1 MSDRSRGSTGDTT
14 GQVAVAGMSCRFP
27 GAGSLAAYWDLLTG
41 NVDAVSEIPRDRF
54 EIDDWHSTTPAPGRT
69 ISRHGGFLADVR
81 GFDAEFFGISPRE
94 ARAMDPQQRL
104 LLEVAWEALEDAGIR
119 PSELAGRRVGVFVGQ
134 ATAEYGK
141 ASRNAGNH
149 DVRHAAGGELRAV
162 TAGRLSYALDLR
174 GPSIVVDTACSSSLV
189 AVHNARQALLAG
201 ECDLAIAAGVNVILL
216 PDDAIAYSQASMLA
230 PDGRCKFG
238 SATADGFVRSEGVGA
253 VVLERLPDAVA
264 HGDRVHAV
272 LLGSAVSNDGRGSG
286 LLLQPAVRGQAEMLT
301 AAYSDAGLDPSTVD
315 YIEAHGTG
323 TSVGDRVELAAL
335 REVAGANR
343 DKPLLLGSVKSN
355 LGHTEAA
362 AGVAG
367 LIKAVLIA
375 EHRVVPAS
383 LHAQVLAETLTDGP
397 LRLVTRNQ
405 PLGEERPIIGVSS
418 FGISGTNVHVVL
430 TSPPTQTTPTPAA
443 TPATPSTATATAT
456 PVAAA
461 ATPVAATA
469 TVTPVASVPAASVP
483 AAATAIPA
491 DARPRVLTLS
501 AKSLAALRDAATA
514 HLTHLDEAVAVQD
527 ICHTAAVRR
536 DHHEHRLAITGATV
550 AEFQA
555 GLRAFLDG
563 EIAAG
568 EATERPPVVFLFPGQ
583 GSQWRGMGRELY
595 EVSPAFRAALDECDA
610 AVRDEAGWSVVD
622 VLTGAA
628 PWRETIAVIQ
638 PVLWAV
644 QVALAAHWRSW
655 GVEPDIVV
663 GHSMGEV
670 AAAQIAGA
678 LSERNAAAVICR
690 RSALMQETAG
700 SGAMLWAE
708 LSAERAEGLLDRYQG
723 EVCVAADNSPG
734 TCVLAGPAGLM
745 ATVAD
750 DLESLGIA
758 CRAVKNVD
766 VASHS
771 PLMDKVATAL
781 REQLDD
787 LRPHAPQVDFRSTVE
802 HGRRELDARYWA
814 DNVRQTVRLNDTV
827 RRILTEARH
836 AVILEIS
843 PHPVLL
849 NAASEIGA
857 AMTVPSLL
865 REEPELRA
873 ITEALGR
880 LHVAGV
886 PIDWATWLGD
896 GRCVNLPTYP
906 WQHQE
911 YWFESFTADTEI
923 VREVDPATLGL
934 AEALRGLRFRGL
946 TPLPCAALFEAV
958 LSVARSTEPGSTHAL
973 KNIRFHELCTVD
985 PEALPTLTVTLRP
998 ERGGTRAFTL
1008 HTDDGLKC
1016 ASGELERGG
1025 SISAV
1030 ELDWA
1035 LERCREYV
1043 RDSEFQELASRHGY
1057 EFEGVFRSL
1066 RQAWRGQDMAVAR
1079 FNSTTAMSVVLETG
1093 MQAVM
1098 LALGSSAIPLSVDRV
1113 RITGRASGEFWAV
1126 ARRRRGKPVVDVRL
1140 FDAQHECF
1148 AELTGITV
1156 RTEAPTPFAGLN
1168 ELVSGVTNLLRS
1180 ARTPKPLPVRTAQ
1193 HKEPVVVER
1202 PGEPVREV
1210 VLGHVAAVLGTT
1222 PDRLDTRRALRD
1234 LGLDSLMAAQL
1245 AARLK
1250 KSLGRTVPATQL
1262 LGPENVGALAD
1273 SLA

>member
-1 MSDRSRGSTGDTT
+1 MTHRPASTRPGSTSRE
-14 GQVAVAGMSCRFP
+14 VAVAGMSCRFP
-27 GAGSLAAYWDLLTG
+27 GAGSVAEFWDLLTG
-41 NVDAVSEIPRDRF
+41 GVDAVSEIPRDRF
-54 EIDDWHSTTPAPGRT
+54 DIDDWYSTEPAPGRT

-119 PSELAGRRVGVFVGQ
+119 PSGLAGRRVGVFVGQ

-162 TAGRLSYALDLR
+162 TSGRLSYALDLR
-174 GPSIVVDTACSSSLV
+174 GPSVVVDTACSSSLV

-201 ECDLAIAAGVNVILL
+201 ECDVAIAAGVNVILL

-238 SATADGFVRSEGVGA
+238 SARADGFVRSEGIGA
-253 VVLERLPDAVA
+253 VVLERLDDAVE

-286 LLLQPAVRGQAEMLT
+286 LLLQPAVHGQAEMLE
-301 AAYSDAGLDPSTVD
+301 AAYRDAGLKPSTVD

-335 REVAGANR
+335 REIAGEGR
-343 DKPLLLGSVKSN
+343 EKPLLLGSVKSN
-355 LGHTEAA
+355 IGHTEAA

-375 EHRVVPAS
+375 EHRTVPAS
-383 LHAQVLAETLTDGP
+383 LHAHVPAEGLADGP

-405 PLGEERPIIGVSS
+405 PLTAEQPIVGVSS

-430 TSPPTQTTPTPAA
+430 TSPPDPV
-443 TPATPSTATATAT
+443 STA
-456 PVAAA
+456 
-461 ATPVAATA
+461 
-469 TVTPVASVPAASVP
+469 
-483 AAATAIPA
+483 
-491 DARPRVLTLS
+491 DDDRPRVLALS
-501 AKSLAALRDAATA
+501 AKSVTALRDAATA
-514 HLTHLDEAVAVQD
+514 YLSHLDGTGAVHD
-527 ICHTAAVRR
+527 TCYTAAVRR
-536 DHHEHRLAITGATV
+536 DHHEHRLAVTGTST
-550 AEFQA
+550 AEFRSE
-555 GLRAFLDG
+555 LRAFL
-563 EIAAG
+563 AG
-568 EATERPPVVFLFPGQ
+568 ETSPGRASERPQVVFQFPGQ

-628 PWRETIAVIQ
+628 PWQETIQVIQ

-655 GVEPDIVV
+655 GVHPDVVV

-670 AAAQIAGA
+670 AAAQVAGA
-678 LSERNAAAVICR
+678 LSTRDAAAVICR

-708 LSAERAEGLLDRYQG
+708 LSAAHAEGLLRRYRG

-734 TCVLAGPAGLM
+734 TCVLAGPVELM
-745 ATVAD
+745 KTVAE
-750 DLESLGIA
+750 DLSSLGVA
-758 CRAVKNVD
+758 HRPVKDVD

-771 PLMDKVATAL
+771 PLMDEVAAAL
-781 REQLDD
+781 REQLDA
-787 LRPHAPQVDFRSTVE
+787 LRPEAPRIDFRSTVDD
-802 HGRRELDARYWA
+802 GRRELDARYWA
-814 DNVRQTVRLNDTV
+814 DNVRRTVRLNDTM
-827 RRILTEARH
+827 RRILTDSRH
-836 AVILEIS
+836 TVVLEIS

-849 NAASEIGA
+849 AAVGEIGEA
-857 AMTVPSLL
+857 VTVPSLL
-865 REEPELRA
+865 RGEPELRT
-873 ITEALGR
+873 ITRALGH
-880 LHVAGV
+880 LHTAGV
-886 PIDWATWLGD
+886 PIDWASWFGG
-896 GRCVNLPTYP
+896 GRCVPLPAYP

-911 YWFESFTADTEI
+911 YWFESFTEDTEL
-923 VREVDPATLGL
+923 VREVDAAALGIG
-934 AEALRGLRFRGL
+934 EALKGLRFRGL

-958 LSVARSTEPGSTHAL
+958 LSVARGTGTSAAHAL
-973 KNIRFHELCTVD
+973 KNVRFHELCTVD
-985 PEALPTLTVTLRP
+985 PESLPTLTVALRP
-998 ERGGTRAFTL
+998 ERGGVRAFTV
-1008 HTDDGLKC
+1008 HTGEGLLL

-1025 SISAV
+1025 SISTV

-1035 LERCREYV
+1035 FERCREYV
-1043 RDSEFQELASRHGY
+1043 RDSDFRELAARHGY
-1057 EFEGVFRSL
+1057 EFEGPFRSL

-1079 FNSTTAMSVVLETG
+1079 FGAAGSGPVALETG
-1093 MQAVM
+1093 MQTVM
-1098 LALGSSAIPLSVDRV
+1098 LALGSSAIPLGVDRV
-1113 RITGRASGEFWAV
+1113 RITGRATGEFWAV

-1140 FDAQHECF
+1140 YDDRHDCF

-1156 RTEAPTPFAGLN
+1156 RTGASAPFGRLT
-1168 ELVSGVTNLLRS
+1168 ELVSSVTNLLRS
-1180 ARTPKPLPVRTAQ
+1180 ARTPAPLPERTPTRRE
-1193 HKEPVVVER
+1193 EPVVVQQ

-1262 LGPENVGALAD
+1262 LGPEDVGALAD
-1273 SLA
+1273 SLT